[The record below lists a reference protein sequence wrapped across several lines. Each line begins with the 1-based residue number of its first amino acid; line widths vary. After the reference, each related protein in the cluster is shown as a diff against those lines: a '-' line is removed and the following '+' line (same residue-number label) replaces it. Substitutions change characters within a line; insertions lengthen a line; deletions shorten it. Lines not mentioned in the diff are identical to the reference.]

1 MTMRIRYPKLF
12 AELHGEHA
20 ADDPDLVAWWDAAC
34 HSADIE
40 GRVQMRPVQDMLRE
54 YSALYRPRDAF
65 DADFEEYGR
74 NTSYGYDDGAELEE
88 EEKDRFSVPSSS
100 LWCAVCAA
108 GLSAL
113 LFGSPEVEAAEKS
126 AAAQGTPAA
135 RSEVA
140 LSAATLIPVS
150 QRHAT
155 RIAVRGG
162 RIARF
167 ISDPA
172 QLEVRHDAATGA
184 VFVVPLTRESASLF
198 LITESAETFSLM
210 LAPREKL
217 PAQTLELRPREE
229 ARFAPRGLAREE
241 HIQEIIRMIPNL
253 NTAHALDLPPKTFR
267 EGRNVA
273 RRLAVWLIEGLH
285 FEKWRLEEHPD
296 DPIYESNL
304 WEPDVLGVAFDPDP
318 EDSSRLRTMWIIRKP
333 AS

>member
-1 MTMRIRYPKLF
+1 MKIRYPKLF
-12 AELHGEHA
+12 AELHGKDALNDEK
-20 ADDPDLVAWWDAAC
+20 LVAWWDAAC
-34 HSADIE
+34 HWADTE
-40 GRVQMRPVQDMLRE
+40 GRLQLRPVQDMLRE
-54 YSALYRPRDAF
+54 YSRHYKSREAI
-65 DADFEEYGR
+65 DADYTETDPEDDPYGS
-74 NTSYGYDDGAELEE
+74 NYLEDE
-88 EEKDRFSVPSSS
+88 DRDRFSLPSSS

-108 GLSAL
+108 GLSAA
-113 LFGSPEVEAAEKS
+113 LFVPQDAEAAGKS
-126 AAAQGTPAA
+126 APAQGTPAA
-135 RSEVA
+135 SEIA
-140 LSAATLIPVS
+140 LSQASLIPVS

-155 RIAVRGG
+155 RIAVRGD

-210 LAPREKL
+210 LSPREKL
-217 PAQTLELRPREE
+217 SAQTLELKPRID

-253 NTAHALDLPPKTFR
+253 NTAHALDLPPKTYR

-273 RRLAVWLIEGLH
+273 RRLSVWLIEGLH

-296 DPIYESNL
+296 DPVYESNL

-318 EDSSRLRTMWIIRKP
+318 EDSSLLRTMWIIRKP